1 MATATSATIAQVT
14 AKRSGTRFYLLIVA
28 LLVIFF
34 NRWLIPGI
42 KFDWLNVIPLAAAI
56 YLGYCLVA
64 LEETCGH
71 IAFVQRR
78 LSADPSRP
86 KPRGAFLLSFW
97 FRSLLLLVVI
107 AVAMEFGLRCL
118 SYHRSLVYERQGDL
132 LFTPVPNQ
140 DYMEKISLTHSHI
153 DSYGLRGGAV
163 DLSPGKE
170 VILCLGD
177 SVTYGY
183 GVDDAHTYPALLQAA
198 LDRKYP
204 GHYVVLDGGV
214 DAYPLTFEDQKFRY
228 LWNRGIHPDV
238 VIVGYSMNEG
248 WLGLLVDGSEDL
260 KRQFAG
266 RVWLKNKLRSF
277 ALYNLVVENL
287 ARNYYDKMKGKLIP
301 GTNFAELSSEELD
314 NKYASHMER
323 MLNDLRS
330 HHVEPIFMSF
340 CSFDRDTGRYDTEGP
355 FEKKFAAFAQ
365 KNAIPMLRSDDVLQA
380 GEPVGTNLAKYFID
394 HAHMNELGTGKL
406 AQRLADFVPSN
417 TSAH

>member
-71 IAFVQRR
+71 IAFVRRR
-78 LSADPSRP
+78 LSIDPSRP

-107 AVAMEFGLRCL
+107 AIAMEFGLRCL

-132 LFTPVPNQ
+132 LFTPIPNQ

-153 DSYGLRGGAV
+153 NSYGLRGGAV

-204 GHYVVLDGGV
+204 GRYVVLDGGV
-214 DAYPLTFEDQKFRY
+214 DAYPLTFEDQKLRY
-228 LWNRGIHPDV
+228 LWNRGIHPAV

-260 KRQFAG
+260 KQQFAR
-266 RVWLKNKLRSF
+266 RVWLKNQLRSF

-301 GTNFAELSSEELD
+301 GTNFAELSKEELD
-314 NKYASHMER
+314 NRYATHLER
-323 MLNDLRS
+323 MLTDLRNR
-330 HHVEPIFMSF
+330 HVEPIFLSF
-340 CSFDRDTGRYDTEGP
+340 CSFDRETGRYDTEGP
-355 FEKKFAAFAQ
+355 FEKKFAEFAQ
-365 KNAIPMLRSDDVLQA
+365 KNAIPMLRSDDVLRA
-380 GEPVGTNLAKYFID
+380 GESVDTNLAKYFID
-394 HAHMNELGTGKL
+394 QAHMNELGTGKL